1 MEYKS
6 EKLRQL
12 ASIHTFLHI
21 TSALVAFLT
30 FSHKRFPTK
39 KKKIAFFI
47 SLRVHR
53 HLSLHPTF
61 ATLPFTTFCPSVL
74 LFPPPL
80 SCHIPSSC
88 SYTFL
93 FCRLPPAR
101 RFART
106 AATRLMTIFNHA
118 SRAAIH
124 NPTLPRH
131 ISTGDRPES
140 PLSTESAD
148 TLYPLCVTCR
158 WTTDI
163 AAIPSSLSLYPS
175 VYLISI

>member
-1 MEYKS
+1 MTREV
-6 EKLRQL
+6 
-12 ASIHTFLHI
+12 ASSSWASTHNYCSPHGLLSTL
-21 TSALVAFLT
+21 LPV
-30 FSHKRFPTK
+30 
-39 KKKIAFFI
+39 
-47 SLRVHR
+47 SL
-53 HLSLHPTF
+53 LL
-61 ATLPFTTFCPSVL
+61 LPFNSL
-74 LFPPPL
+74 LL
-80 SCHIPSSC
+80 SFSRLPHP
-88 SYTFL
+88 FL
-93 FCRLPPAR
+93 LLLYVFILLVPPAR

-106 AATRLMTIFNHA
+106 AATRLLTIFNHA

-163 AAIPSSLSLYPS
+163 AAIPSSLSF
-175 VYLISI
+175 YLISILRFF